1 MRDKILIVDD
11 IEINREIL
19 AAALGDMYT
28 VVEAA
33 DGEQAIKILER
44 DMDEIGGML
53 LDLIMPKMDGYQ
65 VLEYMNQL
73 HYQDVIPVLVISA
86 ESQDEVEHRC
96 LELGVSDFIRKPF
109 DSITVRRRVHNIME
123 LYQYKRSLEEKVRV
137 QTSDLKRKNRQL
149 QQQAEKIQA
158 SNEKIIDVLG
168 TVVEYRNLE
177 SGEHIKRVKGFTKIL
192 AHCAAEN
199 YPEYGLTPERID
211 VIVSASPLH
220 DIGKIT
226 ISDTVLLK
234 PGRLTADEF
243 EEIKKHTTRGCDIL
257 EKIDDAWDSEYAQV
271 CYNIC
276 RHHHEKYDGR
286 GYPDGLVGEQIP
298 IEAQLVSVADVYDA
312 LVSERVYK
320 KAIDKE
326 RAFQMILDGECG
338 AFSEK
343 MMDCFC
349 KVKPEFE
356 KLATEYQKEA

>member
-33 DGEQAIKILER
+33 DGECAIKILEQE
-44 DMDEIGGML
+44 MDEIGGML

-65 VLEYMNQL
+65 VLEYMNKR
-73 HYQDVIPVLVISA
+73 HYQEMIPVLVISA
-86 ESQDEVEHRC
+86 ESQDEVEHKC

-109 DSITVRRRVHNIME
+109 DSITVRRRVRNIME

-149 QQQAEKIQA
+149 KQQAEKIQA

-234 PGRLTADEF
+234 PGKLTAEEF

-338 AFSEK
+338 AFSDK
-343 MMDCFC
+343 MMDCFR

-356 KLATEYQKEA
+356 KLATEYQEEA

>member
-33 DGEQAIKILER
+33 DGERAIKILEQE
-44 DMDEIGGML
+44 MDEIGGML

-65 VLEYMNQL
+65 VLEYMNKH
-73 HYQDVIPVLVISA
+73 HYQEMIPVLVISA
-86 ESQDEVEHRC
+86 ESQDEVEHKC

-109 DSITVRRRVHNIME
+109 DSITVRRRVRNIME

-149 QQQAEKIQA
+149 KQQAEKIQA

-234 PGRLTADEF
+234 PGKLTAEEF

-338 AFSEK
+338 AFSDK
-343 MMDCFC
+343 MMDCFR

-356 KLATEYQKEA
+356 KLATEYQEEA